1 MASES
6 FEFLDCSTLSISY
19 AQNGL
24 ATVSMTVVS
33 TEPVP
38 GINPPRVFTELTFGG
53 VDFKGWVTQLDT
65 NIIPASIPVVYEHKF
80 SLVMVGCFN
89 DCPRG
94 ATRAPLT

>member
-1 MASES
+1 MAEQ
-6 FEFLDCSTLSISY
+6 FEFIDCATISISY

-24 ATVSMTVVS
+24 ATVSFTVVS

-53 VDFKGWVTQLDT
+53 VDFKGWVTQLES
-65 NIIPASIPVVYEHKF
+65 NVIPASIPVVYEHKF
-80 SLVMVGCFN
+80 TLTMTGCAT

-94 ATRAPLT
+94 ASRAPLT

>member
-1 MASES
+1 MSES
-6 FEFLDCSTLSISY
+6 WEFIDCSSIQISY

-24 ATVSMTVVS
+24 AAVSMTVVS

-53 VDFKGWVTQLDT
+53 VDFKGWVTQLES
-65 NIIPASIPVVYEHKF
+65 NVIPASIPVVYEHKF
-80 SLVMVGCFN
+80 SLTMTGCST